1 MHPDLERLLELQAK
15 DLELLGTDLRLK
27 AVGEEI
33 AGLDAALERA
43 RAEVEAARGRV
54 AEGVKKRTD
63 LETVI
68 ETQRTQQE
76 RRRSRIEQ
84 VRTAREVQAL
94 MTEMD
99 LARSVLARQ
108 ESDWVK
114 AAETNQEQEAA
125 LQEAEQR
132 LAALEQDQSGERAR
146 LEEAQRQLETER
158 EVAPP
163 ARPPSPAGGRAG
175 PPRGSAAAARAR
187 TGGRPPGPPAER
199 RGRRAHAAHPVR
211 PAVELPHHHRRRPAP
226 GRRLRRLPHRGAAQ
240 PAKPDPRRDP
250 HRRLRGLRRHP
261 LPVQRRGMT
270 LPLPRWVLEPAP
282 DAAATRALSLALG
295 VPEPLAALLAQRG
308 IRDGIE
314 ARRFLKP
321 ELDAL
326 AAPSAP

>member
-125 LQEAEQR
+125 LQEAERR

-158 EVAPP
+158 EVARQ
-163 ARPPSPAGGRAG
+163 ARQQ
-175 PPRGSAAAARAR
+175 SAAAVER
-187 TGGRPPGPPAER
+187 TLLIRYD
-199 RGRRAHAAHPVR
+199 
-211 PAVELPHHHRRRPAP
+211 
-226 GRRLRRLPHRGAAQ
+226 RLWNSRTTTVVVP
-240 PAKPDPRRDP
+240 
-250 HRRLRGLRRHP
+250 LRGDACGACHTAVPRNRRS
-261 LPVQRRGMT
+261 QI
-270 LPLPRWVLEPAP
+270 
-282 DAAATRALSLALG
+282 RAGTHIEGCEACG
-295 VPEPLAALLAQRG
+295 VILY
-308 IRDGIE
+308 
-314 ARRFLKP
+314 
-321 ELDAL
+321 
-326 AAPSAP
+326 PSNGEE